1 MVRIQIKFTDD
12 AVVLVNAFQNRVV
25 NDGGIF
31 EAFDCCTSILESL
44 GINGGT
50 GGYLDVKDST
60 AFPLNFSIGDIRDIS
75 KRTGSF
81 SKTITLV
88 GNSNNNNLLNHY
100 YDVNIQAGTFDI
112 NQLTSCDVIQDGIP
126 VMINATLQLISI
138 KKSQLTSAYEQIV
151 EYEVL
156 VKENRGTFF
165 TDISNKYLTDIDF
178 SDLDHEVTAPI
189 VIATFN
195 NTVADSYKYVMPFNI
210 DNQYQLNWFKPAI
223 YAKVYFD
230 RIFIDAGY
238 SYDWADLLDARF
250 DKLLIPYNGDQNIID
265 WSDYKVMAENRIWDH
280 TILQLTDTTNI
291 ITQLSGFDTVTTGWT
306 EVLDPANIFDPSNGE
321 YTTPQWVGIN
331 SGESYQY
338 QATVA
343 GEVSLNVT
351 RKCVIPSGNFPLPV
365 VSYRYKPY
373 LRVMVG
379 TAVNIK
385 CYGQSIDLPVLGVY
399 DVGLLPILSFN
410 QVFTFNATTD
420 GSGGINY
427 NEVQI
432 VQAGVDVFRV
442 LNDGSESNTLN
453 IFGSNNI
460 PWQKFTGSGSWSPPQ
475 IILDIAAIDLTIRP
489 SDNIP
494 LNSGITTMNSFI
506 PEKIKQSDFI
516 KSIFMMYNLYA
527 TSDPQ
532 SETNLILIHRDEYY
546 DSGKAVDWT
555 NKLMKDKEQSIIFI
569 PELNNKKLRLTY
581 KADTD
586 SPNTVYTDVTKEVY
600 GQAEVTFEN
609 EYVKGIDV
617 KELIFSPTPV
627 QPTIFAAFL
636 PLLNG
641 ASPKTNIRILYD
653 NGEVIAQ
660 NVVINHGY
668 GDTTDTNG
676 AYPYLSHF
684 GGPSPTNPEFDIN
697 FAPCQYYYY
706 QVSQNT
712 NNNLYNSYWR
722 RTVAQ
727 INGGKLLTAYFLLNE
742 VDIQLME
749 LNDKIRIDN
758 SWWSINK
765 VIDYNANNLQP
776 TKVELI
782 SLETEIDLPA
792 FFSGTIL
799 PVGPGSGDQTI
810 SILGGYNDETNVT
823 TDNKNAIIIG
833 SGNTVGDGL
842 KTLVV
847 GNGHNVDQDGVVTT
861 NLRVTGTI
869 NDRPVSE
876 MLPTYT
882 KYVALISQVTTNAPT
897 VIELENSIGPIVWT
911 RSAVGVYHGTLVGAF
926 TTSKTTTT
934 LSNVTADNIVRI
946 INDNDTIFIRTSNLH
961 SPTAV
966 LQDTNLVNNT
976 IEIRVYE

>member
-1 MVRIQIKFTDD
+1 MVRIQLKFIDD

-25 NDGGIF
+25 NDGGVF
-31 EAFDCCTSILESL
+31 EAFDCCTSTLESL

-60 AFPLNFSIGDIRDIS
+60 SFPLNFSIGDIRDIS

-178 SDLDHEVTAPI
+178 SDLDHVVDATV
-189 VIATFN
+189 VIDSFD

-210 DNQYQLNWFKPAI
+210 DEQYQLNWFKPAI

-230 RIFIDAGY
+230 RIFTDAGY

-265 WSDYKVMAENRIWDH
+265 WSDYKVVAEGLFAFTKTYASPFQQAFNTSI
-280 TILQLTDTTNI
+280 N
-291 ITQLSGFDTVTTGWT
+291 TGWT
-306 EVLDPANIFDPSNGE
+306 EVSDPANIFDPSTGE
-321 YTTPQWVGIN
+321 YTTPQWTGAN
-331 SGESYQY
+331 AGQSYQY
-338 QATVA
+338 QATITGTVQLENTTA
-343 GEVSLNVT
+343 EDIYTNPGQRAYV
-351 RKCVIPSGNFPLPV
+351 
-365 VSYRYKPY
+365 PY
-373 LRVMVG
+373 FAVKVG
-379 TAVNIK
+379 THVNVI
-385 CYGQSIDLPVLGVY
+385 CQSSS
-399 DVGLLPILSFN
+399 GLIVNYPSASKFLAGTFSSTYTFTE
-410 QVFTFNATTD
+410 VFTFNATTD
-420 GSGGINY
+420 GIVGINY
-427 NEVQI
+427 ADIQI
-432 VQAGVDVFRV
+432 VQAGVDIKTV
-442 LNDGSESNTLN
+442 NSNGTIN
-453 IFGSNNI
+453 FGSGNTTGLAYWQNATNN
-460 PWQKFTGSGSWSPPQ
+460 FSGSAPD
-475 IILDIAAIDLTIRP
+475 IILDLTSIDLTIRP

-569 PELNNKKLRLTY
+569 PELNNKKLRLSY

-586 SPNTVYTDVTKEVY
+586 SPNKVYTDVTREIY
-600 GQAEVTFEN
+600 GQVEVTFEN

-627 QPTIFAAFL
+627 QPTVFGAFL

-653 NGEVIAQ
+653 NGEVTAQ
-660 NVVINHGY
+660 DVNILSGY
-668 GDTTDTNG
+668 DTVTATG
-676 AYPYLSHF
+676 GKYPYLSHF
-684 GGPSPTNPEFDIN
+684 GGPSPFNPEFDIN

-706 QVSQNT
+706 QVAQNT

-765 VIDYNANNLQP
+765 VIDYNANYLQP

-792 FFSGTIL
+792 FFSGTTT
-799 PVGPGSGDQTI
+799 PVGPGDGSQI
-810 SILGGYNDETNVT
+810 QSIMNTYRSTTNVT
-823 TDNKNAIIIG
+823 TNNNDSIIIG
-833 SGNTVGDGL
+833 SGNVVGDGL
-842 KTLVV
+842 RALVV
-847 GNGHNVDQDGVVTT
+847 GDGLTVENDGIATT
-861 NLRVTGTI
+861 NLTVTNTI
-869 NDRPVSE
+869 NGRAAND
-876 MLPTYT
+876 MLRNYER
-882 KYVALISQVTTNAPT
+882 YIALITQTSTSAPT
-897 VIELENSIGPIVWT
+897 VIELENTIGPIVWSRKT
-911 RSAVGVYHGTLVGAF
+911 TGEYSGTLSGAF
-926 TTSKTTTT
+926 TANKTYATISNALADSIVMISTTA
-934 LSNVTADNIVRI
+934 SDINII
-946 INDNDTIFIRTSNLH
+946 TTNLH
-961 SPTAV
+961 SPIAV
-966 LQDTNLVNNT
+966 AHDGHLNNNT
-976 IEIRVYE
+976 LEIRVYE

>member
-1 MVRIQIKFTDD
+1 MVRIQLKFTDD
-12 AVVLVNAFQNRVV
+12 AVVLVNAFQKRVV
-25 NDGGIF
+25 NDGGVF
-31 EAFDCCTSILESL
+31 EAFDCCTSFLESL

-189 VIATFN
+189 VISTFD

-210 DNQYQLNWFKPAI
+210 DEQYQLNWFKPAI

-230 RIFIDAGY
+230 RIFTDAGY
-238 SYDWADLLDARF
+238 SYDWADLQEARF

-265 WSDYKVMAENRIWDH
+265 WSDAKVVAENSGWSQ
-280 TILQLTDTTNI
+280 TWTTPSNNA
-291 ITQLSGFDTVTTGWT
+291 TVSQMTTPVRYPITTGWT
-306 EVLDPANIFDPSNGE
+306 ETLDTSNLFNTANGE
-321 YTTPQWVGIN
+321 YSTPQWTGVNAGQSYTWEMTVSYTLSLDASKSCFSLGPIILPQYPHSN
-331 SGESYQY
+331 SFRL
-338 QATVA
+338 A
-343 GEVSLNVT
+343 LNV
-351 RKCVIPSGNFPLPV
+351 
-365 VSYRYKPY
+365 
-373 LRVMVG
+373 
-379 TAVNIK
+379 
-385 CYGQSIDLPVLGVY
+385 SIDGHQNTDCIGQYIYADYYNTALPAGVTSLG
-399 DVGLLPILSFN
+399 SFTE
-410 QVFTFNATTD
+410 VFTFSATSD
-420 GSGGINY
+420 GAGGIDY
-427 NEVQI
+427 NDIQIAQARILLGGGQYRQWVDEFSTIPFAAPEV
-432 VQAGVDVFRV
+432 
-442 LNDGSESNTLN
+442 
-453 IFGSNNI
+453 
-460 PWQKFTGSGSWSPPQ
+460 
-475 IILDIAAIDLTIRP
+475 ILDITSIDLTIRP

-627 QPTIFAAFL
+627 QPTVFGAFL

-641 ASPKTNIRILYD
+641 ASPKSNIRILYD

-668 GDTTDTNG
+668 GSTTDTNG

-684 GGPSPTNPEFDIN
+684 GGPSPFNPEFDIN

-706 QVSQNT
+706 QVAQNT

-765 VIDYNANNLQP
+765 VIDYNANYLQP

-799 PVGPGSGDQTI
+799 PVGPGSGDQTV
-810 SILGGYNDETNVT
+810 SILDGYNDETNVT

-861 NLRVTGTI
+861 NLRVTDTI
-869 NDRPVSE
+869 NGRAVSE

-911 RSAVGVYHGTLVGAF
+911 RSAVGVYEGTLVGAF
-926 TTSKTTTT
+926 TTNKTTTT
-934 LSNVTADNIVRI
+934 ISNVAANGIVRI
-946 INDNDTIFIRTSNLH
+946 INDNDIVYVRTTNLQ
-961 SPTAV
+961 SPTAA
-966 LQDTNLVNNT
+966 LHDSHLVNNT

>member
-1 MVRIQIKFTDD
+1 MVRIQLKFTDD

-25 NDGGIF
+25 NDGGVF
-31 EAFDCCTSILESL
+31 EAFDCCTSTLESL

-178 SDLDHEVTAPI
+178 SDLDHYVDATEVI
-189 VIATFN
+189 NSFD

-230 RIFIDAGY
+230 RIFTDAGY

-265 WSDYKVMAENRIWDH
+265 WSDYEVVADGVFAFTKTYANANQVSFNTPI
-280 TILQLTDTTNI
+280 N
-291 ITQLSGFDTVTTGWT
+291 TGWT
-306 EVLDPANIFDPSNGE
+306 EVSDPSNIFDPSNGE
-321 YTTPQWVGIN
+321 YTTPQWTAVNAGQ
-331 SGESYQY
+331 SYQY
-338 QATVA
+338 QATITGTVKLHNTTAQNLYTIPIGNNSPNGRIYRPFFQVQIDGTNNAACFSTNGLQIDYTSATKFPA
-343 GEVSLNVT
+343 GTYSNT
-351 RKCVIPSGNFPLPV
+351 
-365 VSYRYKPY
+365 Y
-373 LRVMVG
+373 
-379 TAVNIK
+379 
-385 CYGQSIDLPVLGVY
+385 
-399 DVGLLPILSFN
+399 SFTE
-410 QVFTFNATTD
+410 VFTFNATTD
-420 GSGGINY
+420 GSTGIDY
-427 NEVQI
+427 NDVQI
-432 VQAGVDVFRV
+432 VMGGVGIMELQANGTFSTIAT
-442 LNDGSESNTLN
+442 NTYWAYGSD
-453 IFGSNNI
+453 I
-460 PWQKFTGSGSWSPPQ
+460 PAPNAPD
-475 IILDIAAIDLTIRP
+475 IVLDITSIDLTIRP

-555 NKLMKDKEQSIIFI
+555 NKLMKDKEQSLIFI

-627 QPTIFAAFL
+627 QPTVFGAFL

-653 NGEVIAQ
+653 NGEVIAS

-668 GDTTDTNG
+668 GSTTDTNG

-684 GGPSPTNPEFDIN
+684 GGPSPFNPEFDIN

-706 QVSQNT
+706 QVAQNT
-712 NNNLYNSYWR
+712 NNNLYNQYWR

-765 VIDYNANNLQP
+765 VIDYNANYLQP

-799 PVGPGSGDQTI
+799 PVGPGSGDQTV
-810 SILGGYNDETNVT
+810 SILDGYNDETNVT

-847 GNGHNVDQDGVVTT
+847 GDGHNVDQDGVVTT
-861 NLRVTGTI
+861 NLTVTDNI
-869 NDRPVSE
+869 NGRAVSE

-926 TTSKTTTT
+926 TTNKTTTT
-934 LSNVTADNIVRI
+934 ISNVTADGIVRI
-946 INDNDTIFIRTSNLH
+946 INDNDIIYVRTSNLH
-961 SPTAV
+961 SPTAA
-966 LQDTNLVNNT
+966 LHDTHLVNNT